1 MKHSGFLDII
11 GQIHKKHH
19 NRKEKQ
25 PDDPQIPQPECD
37 ESGRN
42 DPFSISETRVGFAA
56 VRQR

>member
-1 MKHSGFLDII
+1 VVSLALLGKSTKNTTTE
-11 GQIHKKHH
+11 KK
-19 NRKEKQ
+19 KQ